1 MKEFNI
7 SKREIKNAIKKAFKT
22 IGDFT
27 DDYYGYIMTGMIVFD
42 IAMLL
47 AIKMDDKI
55 VDVINENVRIQD
67 SNNSGLWTAIKAVC
81 AELEQDHP
89 GITDRVVQQFNVGY
103 NACLVKR

>member
-7 SKREIKNAIKKAFKT
+7 SKREVKNAIKKAFKT

-27 DDYYGYIMTGMIVFD
+27 DDYYGYIMTGIIVFD
-42 IAMLL
+42 LAMIF
-47 AIKMDDKI
+47 AIKRENKI
-55 VDVINENVRIQD
+55 VDVINENVHIQD
-67 SNNSGLWTAIKAVC
+67 SNNSGFWTAIKAVC

-103 NACLVKR
+103 NTYLVRK